1 MSRWG
6 GNRGGNYGD
15 GGNFNG
21 GGGNF
26 NGGFGNFNGDGGSF
40 NGGGGGYGDYDQ
52 GGYGG
57 GGGFGHFNAG
67 YGGGGFGRASGNPMA
82 GFGASRMAPNLK
94 EEQEWNRK
102 QDGDT
107 SDPHKGEARV
117 IVMSNIPLDLALPKI
132 IHEEMS
138 KFGEVL
144 RIKVLQNNRTTALV
158 QMKDAENANK
168 VIEQQEKLSR
178 NGLHIRVQISTKYT
192 EVRLPMPGS
201 MQDDGYT
208 ADYTG
213 KYNLNK
219 YPRWLPPEPPR
230 DQFMGPPNR
239 FSRDEMGPMGP
250 MGPDNGPILLVS
262 NIPDEL
268 AQVDRIFNMLGVYGD
283 VLCVKILFKKRD
295 CALVHMAKPHHAAQ
309 AKQHLDQFKVGGK
322 NLIISFSK
330 VRNLLKDKLIDEDG
344 LQKTYTRSSLHR
356 FKSAMSERKNMKN
369 LRPPSSTLHVGNIPD
384 GLEHTDVKDLFVE
397 NGFTVVDS
405 KDCDGKSK
413 MCYLQIDSPEEA
425 LRALAIMHN
434 HNSDK
439 VKTENSKGLCVSFT
453 QNWLK

>member
-15 GGNFNG
+15 F
-21 GGGNF
+21 
-26 NGGFGNFNGDGGSF
+26 GSF
-40 NGGGGGYGDYDQ
+40 NGGGGYGDFDQ

-57 GGGFGHFNAG
+57 GGGNFNAG
-67 YGGGGFGRASGNPMA
+67 YGGAGFGRASGNPVA
-82 GFGASRMAPNLK
+82 GFGGSRVAPNLK

-102 QDGDT
+102 QDEDT

-239 FSRDEMGPMGP
+239 FFRDDMGPPMGP

-330 VRNLLKDKLIDEDG
+330 VRNLLKDKPIDEEG
-344 LQKTYTRSSLHR
+344 LQKTFTRSSLHR
-356 FKSAMSERKNMKN
+356 FKSAMSEKKHMKN
-369 LRPPSSTLHVGNIPD
+369 LRPPSSTLHVSNIPD
-384 GLEHTDVKDLFVE
+384 GMEHADVKDLFVE

-413 MCYLQIDSPEEA
+413 MCYLQMDSPEEA
-425 LRALAIMHN
+425 LRALAVMHN